1 MSTAISLVVRGRTG
15 LLGWLHRRPI
25 LRSDLILIVG
35 APLLWTALYS
45 VRFWQQVS
53 AAMWQHSLS
62 SALFLA
68 SLFVLA
74 LFAQSLLLIW
84 VPRRLLRP
92 VVCVLFLIA
101 APVQYFIHEFGT
113 LMDTDMMRNV
123 FATDRAEAAGLFS
136 GKLLLEWFV
145 LGVLPCLPVIGARW
159 QDASRKR
166 RWKERGVFFGSA
178 FVLSMIG
185 VLCSSAS
192 YASFFRE
199 YKPLRYLL
207 NPAAPVYSAI
217 HFAMEESHGAQS
229 HTLQTIGE
237 PLHRVVYTS
246 ATKPKVL
253 FLVIGETA
261 RRANFQLQGYSRPTN
276 PELAQVQGL
285 VYFNNVTSC
294 GTATAISLPCIFS
307 HLGRHDFDVSD
318 ATRTTNLLDMLT
330 ATGVQVEWRDA
341 NSGCK
346 GVCKRVPMIQYSG
359 NNAADALCHGP
370 YCFDEV
376 MLRDLQSRL
385 QTIDRDT
392 VIVFHQAGS
401 HGPAYFERY
410 PPRFDVFRP
419 ACDSN
424 QLNTCTS
431 QEVTNAYDNSI
442 RYTDHN
448 LARQIALL
456 QQAADRL
463 DGALLYVSDHGESLG
478 ERGVYLHGMPYAFA
492 PDAQK
497 QVPLVLWLSDGFA
510 HADAI
515 DGACVQTKAHD
526 PMSHDNVFHTVLGV
540 MGVRTPLYDP
550 QLDILSRCRA
560 RAAREIWAS
569 HAPRP
574 TAAQATA
581 AKS

>member
-1 MSTAISLVVRGRTG
+1 MSTASSLAVRGR
-15 LLGWLHRRPI
+15 GWLHRRPA
-25 LRSDLILIVG
+25 LRSDLALIVG
-35 APLLWTALYS
+35 APLVWTVLYS
-45 VRFWQQVS
+45 GRFWQQVS

-62 SALFLA
+62 SAVFLA

-113 LMDTDMMRNV
+113 LMDADMMRNV
-123 FATDRAEAAGLFS
+123 FATDRVEAAGLFN
-136 GKLLLEWFV
+136 GRLLLEWFV
-145 LGVLPCLPVIGARW
+145 LGVLPCVFVIGTRW
-159 QDASRKR
+159 QDESRHR
-166 RWKERGVFFGSA
+166 RWQERAAFFAFA
-178 FVLSMIG
+178 FVLSALG

-192 YASFFRE
+192 YASFLRE

-217 HFAMEESHGAQS
+217 HFALGATHEAQP

-237 PLHRVVYTS
+237 PLHRVAYTS
-246 ATKPKVL
+246 STTKPKVL

-294 GTATAISLPCIFS
+294 GTATAVSLPCIFS
-307 HLGRHDFDVSD
+307 HLGRRDFDVRD

-346 GVCKRVPMIQYSG
+346 GVCQRVPMIQYSG
-359 NNAADALCHGP
+359 NNATDALCRGP
-370 YCFDEV
+370 YCFDEA
-376 MLRDLQSRL
+376 MLRDLRARL

-410 PPRFDVFRP
+410 PRGFDVFKP
-419 ACDSN
+419 ACASN
-424 QLNTCTS
+424 QLNTCTP

-456 QQAADRL
+456 QQAADRV

-492 PDAQK
+492 PDVQK
-497 QVPLVLWLSDGFA
+497 QVPLVLWLSNGFA
-510 HADAI
+510 RDDSVDVACIGAQAHAPI
-515 DGACVQTKAHD
+515 
-526 PMSHDNVFHTVLGV
+526 SHDNVFHTVLGA
-540 MGVRTPLYDP
+540 MGVSTPLYDP
-550 QLDILSRCRA
+550 KLDIMSRCRTSA
-560 RAAREIWAS
+560 GREIWAAHTTPVS
-569 HAPRP
+569 
-574 TAAQATA
+574 AQT
-581 AKS
+581 S

>member
-1 MSTAISLVVRGRTG
+1 MSTAISLAARGRAG
-15 LLGWLHRRPI
+15 LLGWLQRRAA
-25 LRSDLILIVG
+25 LRSDLTLIVG
-35 APLLWTALYS
+35 APLVWTTLYS

-53 AAMWQHSLS
+53 ATMWQHSLS

-68 SLFVLA
+68 SLFILA

-84 VPRRLLRP
+84 VPRRLLRA

-101 APVQYFIHEFGT
+101 APAQYFIHEFGT

-123 FATDRAEAAGLFS
+123 FATDRAEVAGLFN
-136 GKLLLEWFV
+136 GRLFLEWLL
-145 LGVLPCLPVIGARW
+145 LGVLPCLLVISTKW
-159 QDASRKR
+159 QDASWQR
-166 RWKERGVFFGSA
+166 RWRERAVFFGA
-178 FVLSMIG
+178 ALVLSAVG
-185 VLCSSAS
+185 VLSASAS
-192 YASFFRE
+192 YASFLRE

-207 NPAAPVYSAI
+207 NPAAPVYSAL
-217 HFAMEESHGAQS
+217 HFVLDEGHGAQTP
-229 HTLQTIGE
+229 TLQVIGE
-237 PLHRVVYTS
+237 PLHRLVHTS
-246 ATKPKVL
+246 ARKPRVL

-276 PELAQVQGL
+276 PELEQVQGL
-285 VYFNNVTSC
+285 MYFDNVTSC
-294 GTATAISLPCIFS
+294 GTATAVSLPCIFS
-307 HLGRHDFDVSD
+307 HLGRHDFDVHD
-318 ATRTTNLLDMLT
+318 AERTTNLLDMLAT
-330 ATGVQVEWRDA
+330 TGVQVEWRDA

-346 GVCKRVPMIQYSG
+346 GVCQRIPTIQYSG
-359 NNAADALCHGP
+359 NNAGDALCRGQ

-392 VIVFHQAGS
+392 VIVFHEAGS

-410 PPRFDVFRP
+410 PPGFDVFKP
-419 ACDSN
+419 ACASN

-456 QQAADRL
+456 QHAAERV

-478 ERGVYLHGMPYAFA
+478 EGGVYLHGMPYAFA

-497 QVPLVLWLSDGFA
+497 QVPLVLWLSSGFA
-510 HADAI
+510 RG
-515 DGACVQTKAHD
+515 DGVDVACVRAQAHE
-526 PMSHDNVFHTVLGV
+526 PMSHDNVFHTVLGA

-550 QLDILSRCRA
+550 KLDIMSRCRTGA
-560 RAAREIWAS
+560 GREIWAAHTKLS
-569 HAPRP
+569 SAP
-574 TAAQATA
+574 TAAAR
-581 AKS
+581 S